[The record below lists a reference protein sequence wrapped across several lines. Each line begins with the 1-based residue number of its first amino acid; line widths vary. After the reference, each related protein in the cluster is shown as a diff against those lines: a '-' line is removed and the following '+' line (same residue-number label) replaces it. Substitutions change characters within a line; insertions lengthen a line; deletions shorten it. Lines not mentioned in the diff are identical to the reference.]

1 MKKALIGAGGMADD
15 VKANMGFFDM
25 ISFVDDLFYTNT
37 NKNIKP
43 LSQFNPNEYEILI
56 AIGDSLSR
64 KEIVNRL
71 PKETKYFTFIHPSV
85 MILGNDVEIGEGTFI
100 CAGTIITTNTKIGN
114 HAQLNMATTIGHDCV
129 IGDFFT
135 TAPGVRI
142 SGNCNIGSSASQSNY
157 LLNVVGNANISG
169 NLYLTSGQTNYFK
182 YNNAGDGGLALS
194 LNNNAATIVFN
205 QQGTIRSGV
214 PVDGGA
220 GIYALAGSDNSS
232 GIVQVHSGNVNAKF
246 NSWSGSSTNAQ
257 VSIIGNPYSV
267 SGNYNILQLQMGSFG
282 GNFQEKTGYGYTM
295 NWVMGGY
302 NGSSSYYNNIIGN
315 QITSMWHINGVA
327 NPIAALAFSSYS
339 LNNGLIEV
347 MRVTGNKTMIIG
359 ATADNGNTLQVNG
372 TSYISNNLLLGTS
385 VNDGVNQL
393 QVNGSI
399 ISSQFRL
406 SSLNTAPISSTA
418 SGTYGE
424 IRVDGN
430 YIYVC
435 KATNTWVR
443 SPLSSF

>member
-142 SGNCNIGSSASQSNY
+142 SGNCNIGNGVY
-157 LLNVVGNANISG
+157 I
-169 NLYLTSGQTNYFK
+169 
-182 YNNAGDGGLALS
+182 
-194 LNNNAATIVFN
+194 
-205 QQGTIRSGV
+205 GT
-214 PVDGGA
+214 
-220 GIYALAGSDNSS
+220 NSS
-232 GIVQVHSGNVNAKF
+232 VKQKINICDNV
-246 NSWSGSSTNAQ
+246 
-257 VSIIGNPYSV
+257 IIGLN
-267 SGNYNILQLQMGSFG
+267 G
-282 GNFQEKTGYGYTM
+282 GVIKD
-295 NWVMGGY
+295 
-302 NGSSSYYNNIIGN
+302 IKI
-315 QITSMWHINGVA
+315 
-327 NPIAALAFSSYS
+327 P
-339 LNNGLIEV
+339 
-347 MRVTGNKTMIIG
+347 
-359 ATADNGNTLQVNG
+359 
-372 TSYISNNLLLGTS
+372 
-385 VNDGVNQL
+385 
-393 QVNGSI
+393 
-399 ISSQFRL
+399 
-406 SSLNTAPISSTA
+406 
-418 SGTYGE
+418 GTYIGTPTKK
-424 IRVDGN
+424 IN
-430 YIYVC
+430 
-435 KATNTWVR
+435 
-443 SPLSSF
+443 